1 MTSGTGKAR
10 KQRLASLNVS
20 LLKDNLRRF
29 ARHNSHEIGVNVH
42 HGREQA
48 IPAHDAPSRN
58 RAERD
63 GQELTGRASARPEV
77 PSRPSRQKQ
86 IPSQ

>member
-42 HGREQA
+42 HGKEQP
-48 IPAHDAPSRN
+48 IHAHDAPSRN

-63 GQELTGRASARPEV
+63 GQELRDV
-77 PSRPSRQKQ
+77 PRRDQRRLQGPPAKKNS
-86 IPSQ
+86 